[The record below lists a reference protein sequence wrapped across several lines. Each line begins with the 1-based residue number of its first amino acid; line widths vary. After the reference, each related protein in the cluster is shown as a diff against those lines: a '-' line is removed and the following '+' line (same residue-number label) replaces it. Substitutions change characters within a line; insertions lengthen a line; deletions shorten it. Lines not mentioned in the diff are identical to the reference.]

1 MTRLELQSFLEIIRS
16 GSITAAADRIHISQ
30 PALSRRIR
38 ALEEELGYPL
48 FSRGKGVRAV
58 RLTDKGSLFI
68 PVAEKFLRV
77 YQEAAALSRLDQNP
91 VLRLSAV
98 GSLSTYLLPGVFHAF
113 LDQRRYNLSFNNCHS
128 YEAYAFVESGMADL
142 ALISDDM
149 YSREVATV
157 PAFQEP
163 FVFVGKTE
171 RKEGERVRPAELKAE
186 NEIRLP
192 WNPEFDVWH
201 ERHFDGTVYPNVSL
215 DHMTLLEEF
224 LTGENWVIAPLT
236 VARGLK
242 GGRMSIRRVE
252 DGPEDRIIYYLV
264 SGDKKRE
271 MIDYFLELLHREL
284 TAIEGIKSFL
294 GR

>member
-149 YSREVATV
+149 YSREGHGARLSG
-157 PAFQEP
+157 ALC
-163 FVFVGKTE
+163 
-171 RKEGERVRPAELKAE
+171 VR
-186 NEIRLP
+186 
-192 WNPEFDVWH
+192 
-201 ERHFDGTVYPNVSL
+201 G
-215 DHMTLLEEF
+215 
-224 LTGENWVIAPLT
+224 
-236 VARGLK
+236 
-242 GGRMSIRRVE
+242 E
-252 DGPEDRIIYYLV
+252 DGAERGGARPSRRAE
-264 SGDKKRE
+264 GGKR
-271 MIDYFLELLHREL
+271 DPASLEP
-284 TAIEGIKSFL
+284 GV
-294 GR
+294 